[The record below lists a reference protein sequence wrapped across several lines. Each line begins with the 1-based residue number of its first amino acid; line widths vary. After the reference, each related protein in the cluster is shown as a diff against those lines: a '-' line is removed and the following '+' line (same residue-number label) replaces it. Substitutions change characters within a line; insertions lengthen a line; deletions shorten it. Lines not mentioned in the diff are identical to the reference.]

1 MLKRIFLLILSAALT
16 GSLALPPRPA
26 QAQQDRPVRLIR
38 DAEIENIIRAY
49 ATPLFTAAGLDPAG
63 VQVHL
68 VQDPSLNAF
77 VAGGQHIFIHTGL
90 LIAAKHPGQVI
101 GVIAHETGHIVGG
114 HLARIDQALANAQTT
129 SIISFVLGAA
139 AAIIAGRGDAA
150 VAVIGAGQGT
160 ALRSLLSYTR
170 IQESS
175 ADQFAVNVLD
185 KTGQSARG
193 MEEFLM
199 TLGNQEFLVTARQ
212 DPYVRSHPITQ
223 SRIDFVRNH
232 VAHSPYSDVPE
243 PERFQVMHRRMH
255 AKLIGF
261 LEPPRRV
268 LTRYKD
274 SDNSLESRYARAI
287 VYHREAQFDK
297 SLALVNG
304 LLADHPDDPYFHELK
319 GQILFESGHPADARA
334 SYEKAVQLLPN
345 EALLRTALGAAQ
357 LESQDSNQ
365 LKPALA
371 NLKQSSRLE
380 HDNPYT
386 WRLLATAYGRL
397 GDRGMTALSLAEESL
412 MLNRKPEA
420 RRHAER
426 AMELLKRGSPPWLR
440 AEDIARAL
448 RGGVDEAQ
456 PNQ

>member
-1 MLKRIFLLILSAALT
+1 MLKRIFLLILSVALT
-16 GSLALPPRPA
+16 ASLSMPPRPVY
-26 QAQQDRPVRLIR
+26 AQQGKQIRIIR

-49 ATPLFTAAGLDPAG
+49 ATPLFTAAGLDPSG

-68 VQDPSLNAF
+68 VQDRSLNAF
-77 VAGGQHIFIHTGL
+77 VAVGQHIFINTGL

-114 HLARIDQALANAQTT
+114 HLARMDQALANAQAT

-139 AAIIAGRGDAA
+139 AAIVAGRSDAA

-170 IQESS
+170 TQETA
-175 ADQFAVNVLD
+175 ADQFAVDVLD
-185 KTGQSARG
+185 KTGQSASG

-212 DPYVRSHPITQ
+212 DPYVRTHPITQ
-223 SRIDFVRNH
+223 SRIDFVRHH
-232 VAHSPYSDVPE
+232 VANSPYSDAPVPE
-243 PERFQVMHRRMH
+243 GFKTMQRRMH

-268 LTRYKD
+268 LTVYKE

-287 VYHREAQFDK
+287 VYHREAKLDK
-297 SLALVNG
+297 SLALVDS
-304 LLADHPDDPYFHELK
+304 LLADHPDDPYFHELR
-319 GQILFESGHPADARA
+319 GQILFESGRPADAQA
-334 SYEKAVQLLPN
+334 SYERAVQLLPN

-365 LKPALA
+365 VKPALA
-371 NLKQSSRLE
+371 NLKQSARLE
-380 HDNPYT
+380 HDSPYT

-412 MLNRKPEA
+412 ILNRKPEA
-420 RRHAER
+420 KRHAEQ

-448 RGGVDEAQ
+448 RGGTDEAQ

>member
-1 MLKRIFLLILSAALT
+1 MLKRIFLLILSVALT
-16 GSLALPPRPA
+16 ASLSMPPRPVY
-26 QAQQDRPVRLIR
+26 AQQGKQIRIIR

-49 ATPLFTAAGLDPAG
+49 ATPLFTAAGLDPSG

-68 VQDPSLNAF
+68 VQDRSLNAF
-77 VAGGQHIFIHTGL
+77 VAVGQHIFINTGL

-114 HLARIDQALANAQTT
+114 HLARMDQALANAQAT

-139 AAIIAGRGDAA
+139 AAIVAGRSDAA

-170 IQESS
+170 TQETA
-175 ADQFAVNVLD
+175 ADQFAVDVLD
-185 KTGQSARG
+185 KTGQSASG

-212 DPYVRSHPITQ
+212 DPYVRTHPITQ
-223 SRIDFVRNH
+223 SRIDFVRHH
-232 VAHSPYSDVPE
+232 VANSPYSDAPVPE
-243 PERFQVMHRRMH
+243 GFKTMQRRMH

-268 LTRYKD
+268 LTVYKE

-287 VYHREAQFDK
+287 VYHREAKLDK
-297 SLALVNG
+297 SLALVDS
-304 LLADHPDDPYFHELK
+304 LLADHPDDPYFHELR
-319 GQILFESGHPADARA
+319 GQILFESGRPADAQA
-334 SYEKAVQLLPN
+334 SYERAVQLLPN

-365 LKPALA
+365 VKPALA
-371 NLKQSSRLE
+371 NLKQSARLE
-380 HDNPYT
+380 PDSPYT

-412 MLNRKPEA
+412 ILNRKPEA
-420 RRHAER
+420 KRHAEQ

-448 RGGVDEAQ
+448 RGGTDEAQ